1 MNRTKINLKANKEI
15 KKQIDKKQIY
25 FCEACGKIFRWLTVA
40 HRHKRTYY
48 YDKSDKL
55 LWNYKQ
61 WIVACIHCHEKMEE
75 DKELTEKIFLELRG
89 KE

>member
-1 MNRTKINLKANKEI
+1 MNRTEINKKANIEI
-15 KKQIDKKQIY
+15 VKQAKAKGIMY
-25 FCEACGKIFRWLTVA
+25 CEICGSTIGLTRM
-40 HRHKRTYY
+40 HRHKRRWY
-48 YDKSDKL
+48 YDKPDKL
-55 LWNYKQ
+55 LWNRKQ